1 MNQNASTQR
10 PRARKRSSILF
21 RAVGIATVSALAL
34 VLAACG
40 GSSSD
45 TASGSKAP
53 IKVMTWAPINS
64 QLTNYP
70 AIKGAAQT
78 YEKYINAKGGIAGH
92 KLQVLFCDEKG
103 DPTAAANCARQAIQE
118 KATAVVGSFGYTGDA
133 TIPLLK
139 GANIAIFGGCCSN
152 SVADLTS
159 SNAFIMGDGPT
170 YGAALAQKAVDDGK
184 KKISLV
190 VVDGAQTYQVPVEN
204 ALKANGLKLNKSVVL
219 PATAQDLSPQAA
231 QALNGGTDAVVI
243 VAGSDSIKSFMTAY
257 VQTGSKARIY
267 GPQGNLTEDVAKD
280 FKTQLEGAVTG
291 NTYPDI
297 SSPVWDDFRAALTKY
312 NAPDISYNGLDGL
325 GTWAAY
331 TAFKNITESINGT
344 IDSKSF
350 LDTASKATNVDTAG
364 MTAPIDFS
372 KEWTD
377 GPKGYDRLFNRTAV
391 FGTFKDGKLVPIDSD
406 FKDYSNLMLGK
417 PE

>member
-1 MNQNASTQR
+1 MKLYTSTQR
-10 PRARKRSSILF
+10 AFAPRGRSVPF
-21 RAVGIATVSALAL
+21 RGVCIAAVSVLSLA
-34 VLAACG
+34 LAACG
-40 GSSSD
+40 GSPAKAG
-45 TASGSKAP
+45 ASNAP

-64 QLTNYP
+64 TLTNYP

-92 KLQVLFCDEKG
+92 QVQVLFCDEKG
-103 DPTAAANCARQAIQE
+103 DPTAASNCARQAIQE
-118 KATAVVGSFGYTGDA
+118 KVVAVVGSFGYTGDA

-139 GANIAIFGGCCSN
+139 GANIAMFGGCCSN

-190 VVDGAQTYQVPVEN
+190 VVDGAQSYQVPVEN

-231 QALNGGTDAVVI
+231 QTLNDGTDAVI
-243 VAGSDSIKSFMTAY
+243 MIAGADSIKAFMTAY
-257 VQTGSKARIY
+257 VQTGSTARIY
-267 GPQGNLTEDVAKD
+267 GPQGNLTEDVAKA

-297 SSPVWDDFRAALTKY
+297 SSPVWADFRAALKQY

-331 TAFKNITESINGT
+331 TAFTNVAESIKGA

-350 LDTASKATNVDTAG
+350 LDAASTATNVDTKG
-364 MTAPIDFS
+364 MTAKIDFS
-372 KEWTD
+372 KEWTN
-377 GPKGYDRLFNRTAV
+377 GPKGYARLFNRTAV
-391 FGTFKDGKLVPIDSD
+391 FATFKDGKLVPIESD
-406 FKDYSNLMLGK
+406 FKDYSALMLGQK
-417 PE
+417 